1 MISAVAAARSGYLIV
16 IAGAIG
22 PYARDAAFLL
32 APT

>member
-1 MISAVAAARSGYLIV
+1 MISAVAAACYLIV